1 MAKEKEE
8 ESQGEAEKVFSRWY
22 RPSRSMTIKYDDI
35 VDRSK
40 FVTTAETKRG
50 LVAGR
55 SGAGDKG
62 LYDYE
67 DGKIPD
73 EKERLT
79 EVELLLRSG
88 KLDKADVQ
96 RLRNEADQNLL
107 NERDKQ
113 LLAQEDKAAKNRK
126 AALDKL
132 LDVNQETE
140 SK

>member
-1 MAKEKEE
+1 MAKESQSQKE
-8 ESQGEAEKVFSRWY
+8 EKVFSRWY
-22 RPSRSMTIKYDDI
+22 RPTRCMTIKYDDI
-35 VDRSK
+35 VDRSN

-50 LVAGR
+50 KVAGKV
-55 SGAGDKG
+55 GAGDRG

-88 KLDKADVQ
+88 KLDKADIQ
-96 RLRNEADQNLL
+96 RLREVADQKLTDD
-107 NERDKQ
+107 RDKQ
-113 LLAQEDKAAKNRK
+113 LLEQEDKAAKNRK